1 MSKKEIV
8 AKLDKLINSG
18 SLSEQ
23 DKNELIQVKNEI
35 VRITL
40 LSEAA
45 SVVTTVLIRTI
56 GSNFGF
62 FE

>member
-23 DKNELIQVKNEI
+23 DKNELIQAKKEI
-35 VRITL
+35 ERITL
-40 LSEAA
+40 VSEAA